1 MTSWRTAVQAL
12 YAELLTWRRV
22 ANACDGPRDFPRGS
36 YYRSIAKGRIRRP
49 HATARRGI
57 SNAYLKHCKGGVTVG
72 YRALGRKRRFPI
84 VVNDPLGTRSN
95 EWRQRHALTW
105 NQWVARADALMR
117 REYGD

>member
-1 MTSWRTAVQAL
+1 MTSWRAATTAL
-12 YAELLTWRRV
+12 YAKFATWRGL
-22 ANACDGPRDFPRGS
+22 AIALDGPSPRPRGS
-36 YYRSIAKGRIRRP
+36 YYHRIAKGQIRRP
-49 HATARRGI
+49 GAVTRKRIAQL
-57 SNAYLKHCKGGVTVG
+57 YVEHCQGGVTVG